1 MILFGIT
8 IFNSQC
14 EYGNSAIFEVYVSS
28 NGGDTGSE
36 GGDNGSSGGDT
47 ESSGGDTGSSGG
59 GYIKSKMKE

>member
-36 GGDNGSSGGDT
+36 GGDS
-47 ESSGGDTGSSGG
+47 GSSGG